1 MEQENP
7 YVFLNV
13 LFQTDLCFWDLQS
26 VGQHRAMPFLHAF
39 ELPYIYLARLD
50 PPRILTDALLSSW
63 SANTLVPSLSIWRR
77 ELYKYI
83 PCEFQP
89 AKTNAKAVLSV
100 DYRLPSAFYGTMA
113 FGVFFF
119 EMCMASKL
127 ESAVNPSFSLSL
139 SPT

>member
-7 YVFLNV
+7 CVFLNV

-77 ELYKYI
+77 ELYKY
-83 PCEFQP
+83 PVSFNQQKPMRKLCYQL
-89 AKTNAKAVLSV
+89 T
-100 DYRLPSAFYGTMA
+100 RLPSAFYGTMA

-127 ESAVNPSFSLSL
+127 ESAINQFF
-139 SPT
+139 